1 MKNLIFALLLLST
14 TAYAQQKELGLPE
27 QVAPKDRIA
36 FAMYTVHDNT
46 VKMLAQFYPIKN
58 YDPTYAFLQI
68 KENGEWVQ
76 KDSAE
81 IIYPGYTCHFRIDN
95 WDDTKAYEY
104 RVAYNTD
111 SPHKNHDAY
120 YEGIIQKNPR
130 DKDEF
135 VMGVFSCNSIY
146 ENHGGNVSRQDI
158 VDNMKAIKAD
168 MLFFAGDQVYDHSEH
183 YWHWL
188 RFGQDFGEL
197 LRNIPTV
204 TIPDDHDI
212 GQANL
217 WGESGRKGTGRD
229 GWNGG
234 YVMPVEYVKE
244 VERAQCGH
252 LPDPYDPTPIE
263 QGIGVYYTALTWGGI
278 SFAIIEDR
286 KFKSAPGNIL
296 NGKMKSNNPLE
307 FDVHG
312 ATLLG
317 DRQLKF
323 LEDWSDDWKDAE
335 IKAVLSQTIFA
346 SLNTASGTKKN
357 VMHRD
362 YDTNGWPQAG
372 RNKAVAV
379 IRKSYSCMIAGD
391 THLGSVIH
399 HGIYEYGDAG
409 YSFASP
415 AIASLWMRWW
425 EPEGKA
431 NNAIAGIPY
440 TGEYLDGFDNKL
452 DVRAVANPVL
462 DDNIPADD
470 LVNAR
475 GAGIGVVRFKKS
487 TREITFECWPR
498 NVDILNPDNKPFA
511 GWPVKFSQFDNYV
524 VKNGFELPTLKIA
537 DVDCVVTVKNH
548 YTKELI
554 FSVRINGKEFKPK
567 VENAGDYDILVGE
580 GESIKTYYRVRAEKE
595 NRETLKVE

>member
-1 MKNLIFALLLLST
+1 MKKILFALLFFTSLLK
-14 TAYAQQKELGLPE
+14 AQQKELGLPV
-27 QVAPKDRIA
+27 QVEPKDRIA
-36 FAMYTVHDNT
+36 FTMYTVHENT
-46 VKMLAQFYPIKN
+46 VKLLAQFNPIKN
-58 YDPTYAFLQI
+58 YDPMHAYLQI

-95 WDDTKAYEY
+95 WDDTKVQEY
-104 RVAYNTD
+104 RVAYAINNEYVTD
-111 SPHKNHDAY
+111 AF
-120 YEGIIQKNPR
+120 YEGTIQKNPM

-146 ENHGGNVSRQDI
+146 ENHGGDVSRKDI
-158 VDNMKAIKAD
+158 VDNMKKINAD
-168 MLFFAGDQVYDHSEH
+168 LLFFAGDQVYDHSEH

-197 LRNIPTV
+197 LRNIPTI

-217 WGESGRKGTGRD
+217 WGEGGRKGSARD
-229 GWNGG
+229 GWTGG

-263 QGIGVYYTALTWGGI
+263 QGIGVYYAPYTWGGI
-278 SFAIIEDR
+278 SFAILEDR

-296 NGKMKSNNPLE
+296 KGKLEQESPLM
-307 FDVHG
+307 FDVEG

-317 DRQLKF
+317 QRQLDF
-323 LEDWSDDWKDAE
+323 LEDWSDDWQNAE

-357 VMHRD
+357 ALERD
-362 YDTNGWPQAG
+362 FDTNGWPQTG
-372 RNKAVAV
+372 RNKALEV

-399 HGIYEYGDAG
+399 HGICEWGDAG

-425 EPEGKA
+425 EPQHEA
-431 NNAIAGIPY
+431 NNAVPGVPY
-440 TGEYLDGFDNKL
+440 TGEYYDGFQNKMT
-452 DVRAVANPVL
+452 VKAVANPIL
-462 DDNIPADD
+462 ADNVPSEDV
-470 LVNAR
+470 VNAR

-487 TREITFECWPR
+487 TRETTFECWPR
-498 NVDILNPDNKPFA
+498 NVDIANPDNKPFP
-511 GWPVKFSQFDNYV
+511 GWPITFNQTDNYV
-524 VKNGFELPTLKIA
+524 IKDGYELPLVKCAKPEQVI
-537 DVDCVVTVKNH
+537 TVKNS

-554 FSVRINGKEFKPK
+554 SSIRINGKEFQPK
-567 VENAGDYDILVGE
+567 VHCKGDYDVIVGE
-580 GESIKTYYRVRAEKE
+580 GETAKTYYRQKAVTANKE
-595 NRETLKVE
+595 VLKVK